1 VTGPRSDTVDR
12 ILVELPA
19 TEEFRSVARLVLGG
33 VASRFD
39 LPVDR
44 VEELL
49 LAVESILLQ
58 QTDGDV
64 VTLDVAA
71 APDSLRVRVG
81 PFAELRLDDPAIAR
95 VLSRLVDD
103 VSEQE
108 DDGDGTWI
116 ELAVFAAWLQDVE

>member
-1 VTGPRSDTVDR
+1 
-12 ILVELPA
+12 
-19 TEEFRSVARLVLGG
+19 VARLVLGG

-49 LAVESILLQ
+49 LAVESIQLQ